1 MKRFF
6 LLGIALFSIITVAA
20 QDARIFRSEFITYD
34 KREDALADNREGIV
48 RYMVFAPK
56 FLTSGGGEERFLQNV
71 GLDSSLNDYNVF
83 LHLENVGGAY
93 TLLINN
99 EIAAEVED
107 ALTPADFMI
116 SPWLHQGNNEI
127 IVCVRESRT
136 PQLQEGVELPKRKQF
151 EGCHIFAQ
159 RRLAV
164 LDYEVVLRPDST
176 RSFAELDLRVVANND
191 FNYTET
197 IQIGYDIR
205 DAKGKLL
212 EYSVNEL
219 EVAGRSTDT
228 LRFHPYIYHAY
239 ENKWGEGKA
248 PLYKMTLYVKRNGM
262 LWEYIPF
269 VVGFGQT
276 ELRDGKI
283 YRFDKELKLKRKEH
297 FNSLTDAKTTAAA
310 IAQLK
315 KEGYNTLCP
324 DYPQPKWFYDVC
336 DKAGVYVIDRAN
348 INSMAG
354 TDRKVGG
361 TPSNDPA
368 LKDEYLR
375 RVKAM
380 YYRSRNHS
388 CVIGFALGGKM
399 SGNGYNMYKAY
410 QWLKSVEKVRPV
422 IYEGAD
428 GEWNND
434 LSGIF

>member
-6 LLGIALFSIITVAA
+6 LLGVALCSIISAMA
-20 QDARIFRSEFITYD
+20 QEAQIFRSEFITYD
-34 KREDALADNREGIV
+34 KREDAEVDNRQAIN
-48 RYMVFAPK
+48 RHMAFAPE
-56 FLTSGGGEERFLQNV
+56 LLVASGGEERFSQRV
-71 GLDSSLNDYNVF
+71 ELDSSLNDYNVF
-83 LHLENVGGAY
+83 LHLESIGGAY

-99 EIAAEVED
+99 QVAAKVED
-107 ALTPADFMI
+107 ALTPADFLV
-116 SPWLHQGNNEI
+116 SPYLRQGVNEI
-127 IVCVRESRT
+127 IVCVRESRFE
-136 PQLQEGVELPKRKQF
+136 QLQQGVDEPKRKQF
-151 EGCHIFAQ
+151 DNCYLFAQ

-164 LDYEVVLRPDST
+164 QDFEIVLRPDST
-176 RSFAELDLRVVANND
+176 RNFAELDLRVVANND

-197 IQIGYDIR
+197 IQIGYDIY
-205 DAKGKLL
+205 APNGKLL

-248 PLYKMTLYVKRNGM
+248 PLYSVTLYVKRNGM

-269 VVGFGQT
+269 KVGFGLT
-276 ELRDGKI
+276 EVRDGKV
-283 YRFDKELKLKRKEH
+283 YRFDKELQLKRREH
-297 FNSLTDAKTTAAA
+297 FNALADAKATAAA
-310 IAQLK
+310 VAQLK
-315 KEGYNTLCP
+315 KEGYNTVCP

-336 DKAGVYVIDRAN
+336 DKAGMYVIDRAN
-348 INSMAG
+348 INSVAG
-354 TDRKVGG
+354 DDRKVGG

-388 CVIGFALGGKM
+388 CVIGFSLGGDM

-410 QWLKSVEKVRPV
+410 QWLKSVEKSRPI
-422 IYEGAD
+422 IYEGAA
-428 GEWNND
+428 GEWNSD
-434 LSGIF
+434 L

>member
-6 LLGIALFSIITVAA
+6 LLGVALCSIISVMA
-20 QDARIFRSEFITYD
+20 QDAQIFRSEFITYD
-34 KREDALADNREGIV
+34 KREDAEADNRAAIN
-48 RYMVFAPK
+48 RHMAFAPE
-56 FLTSGGGEERFLQNV
+56 LLVAAGGEERFLQHV
-71 GLDSSLNDYNVF
+71 ELDSSLNDYNIF
-83 LHLENVGGAY
+83 LHLESVGGAY

-99 EIAAEVED
+99 RVAAEVED
-107 ALTPADFMI
+107 ALTPADFLV
-116 SPWLHQGNNEI
+116 SPYLRQGANEI
-127 IVCVRESRT
+127 IVCVRKSRFE
-136 PQLQEGVELPKRKQF
+136 QLQQGVEEPKREQF
-151 EGCHIFAQ
+151 ENCYLFAQ

-164 LDYEVVLRPDST
+164 QDFEVALRPDST

-191 FNYTET
+191 FNYPET
-197 IQIGYDIR
+197 IQIGYDIY
-205 DAKGKLL
+205 APNGKLL

-228 LRFHPYIYHAY
+228 LCFHPYIYHAY

-248 PLYKMTLYVKRNGM
+248 PLYSVTLYVKRNGM

-269 VVGFGQT
+269 KVGFGLT
-276 ELRDGKI
+276 ELRDGKV
-283 YRFDKELKLKRKEH
+283 YRFDKELQLKRREH
-297 FNSLTDAKTTAAA
+297 FNALADAKATAAA
-310 IAQLK
+310 VAQLK

-336 DKAGVYVIDRAN
+336 DKAGMYVIDRAN
-348 INSMAG
+348 INSVAG
-354 TDRKVGG
+354 DDRKVGG

-388 CVIGFALGGKM
+388 CVIGFSLGGDM

-410 QWLKSVEKVRPV
+410 QWLKSVEKSRPI
-422 IYEGAD
+422 IYEGAA
-428 GEWNND
+428 GEWNSD
-434 LSGIF
+434 L

>member
-6 LLGIALFSIITVAA
+6 LLGVALCSIISVMA
-20 QDARIFRSEFITYD
+20 QDAQIFRSEFITYD
-34 KREDALADNREGIV
+34 KREDAEADNRTAIN
-48 RYMVFAPK
+48 RHMTFAPE
-56 FLTSGGGEERFLQNV
+56 LLVAAGGEERFLQHV
-71 GLDSSLNDYNVF
+71 ELDSSLNDYNIF
-83 LHLENVGGAY
+83 LHLESVGGAY

-99 EIAAEVED
+99 RVAAEVED
-107 ALTPADFMI
+107 ALTPADFLV
-116 SPWLHQGNNEI
+116 SPYLRQGANEI
-127 IVCVRESRT
+127 IVCVRESRFE
-136 PQLQEGVELPKRKQF
+136 QLQQGIEEPKRKQF
-151 EGCHIFAQ
+151 ENCYLFAQ

-164 LDYEVVLRPDST
+164 QDFEVVLRPDST

-191 FNYTET
+191 FNYPET
-197 IQIGYDIR
+197 IQIGYDIY
-205 DAKGKLL
+205 APNGKLL

-248 PLYKMTLYVKRNGM
+248 PLYSVTLYVKRNGM

-269 VVGFGQT
+269 KVGFGLT
-276 ELRDGKI
+276 ELRDGKV
-283 YRFDKELKLKRKEH
+283 YRFDKELQLKRRKH
-297 FNSLTDAKTTAAA
+297 FNALADAKATAAA
-310 IAQLK
+310 VAQLK

-336 DKAGVYVIDRAN
+336 DKVGMYVIDRAN
-348 INSMAG
+348 INSVAG
-354 TDRKVGG
+354 DDRKVGG

-388 CVIGFALGGKM
+388 CVIGFSLGGDM

-410 QWLKSVEKVRPV
+410 QWLKSVEKSRPI
-422 IYEGAD
+422 IYEGAA
-428 GEWNND
+428 GEWNSD
-434 LSGIF
+434 IE

>member
-1 MKRFF
+1 MKRFV
-6 LLGIALFSIITVAA
+6 LLGIALFSIITVVA
-20 QDARIFRSEFITYD
+20 QDAQIFRSEFITYD
-34 KREDALADNREGIV
+34 KREDALADNREGIA
-48 RYMVFAPK
+48 RYMAFSPK
-56 FLTSGGGEERFLQNV
+56 FLTAGGGEERFLQNV

-99 EIAAEVED
+99 VEAARVED
-107 ALTPADFMI
+107 ALTPADFSI

-127 IVCVRESRT
+127 IVCVRESLT
-136 PQLQEGVELPKRKQF
+136 PQLQEGVDEPKRKQF
-151 EGCHIFAQ
+151 EGCYIFAQ

-176 RSFAELDLRVVANND
+176 RSFAKLDLRVVANND

-219 EVAGRSTDT
+219 EVEGRSTDT
-228 LRFHPYIYHAY
+228 LRFHPDIYHAY

-248 PLYKMTLYVKRNGM
+248 PLYKMTLYIKRNGM

-269 VVGFGQT
+269 TVGFGQT
-276 ELRDGKI
+276 EVRDGKV

-297 FNSLTDAKTTAAA
+297 FNALSDAKTTMAA

-336 DKAGVYVIDRAN
+336 DKAGIYVIDKAN

-354 TDRKVGG
+354 ADRKVGG

-410 QWLKSVEKVRPV
+410 QWLKSVEKSRPV
-422 IYEGAD
+422 IYEGSD
-428 GEWNND
+428 GEWNSD
-434 LSGIF
+434 L

>member
-6 LLGIALFSIITVAA
+6 LLGIALFSIITLAA
-20 QDARIFRSEFITYD
+20 QDAQIFRSEFITYD
-34 KREDALADNREGIV
+34 KREDALADNREAIN
-48 RYMVFAPK
+48 RYVTFLPK
-56 FLTSGGGEERFLQNV
+56 LLVASNDEERFAQSV
-71 GLDSSLNDYNVF
+71 EYDSSLNDYNIF

-107 ALTPADFMI
+107 SLTPADFSI
-116 SPWLHQGNNEI
+116 SQWLHQGNNEI

-136 PQLQEGVELPKRKQF
+136 PQLEEGIELPKRRQF
-151 EGCHIFAQ
+151 EGCYIFAQ

-164 LDYEVVLRPDST
+164 RDFEVILRPDST

-191 FNYTET
+191 FNYPET

-219 EVAGRSTDT
+219 EVEGRSSDT

-269 VVGFGQT
+269 TVGFGQT
-276 ELRDGKI
+276 EVRDGKV

-297 FNSLTDAKTTAAA
+297 FNALADAKSTEAA

-348 INSMAG
+348 INSLASA
-354 TDRKVGG
+354 DRKVGG
-361 TPSNDPA
+361 TPSNDPV
-368 LKDEYLR
+368 LKDEYLH

-410 QWLKSVEKVRPV
+410 QWLKSVEKLRPI

-434 LSGIF
+434 L

>member
-6 LLGIALFSIITVAA
+6 LLGVALCSIISAMA
-20 QDARIFRSEFITYD
+20 QDAQIFRSEFITYD
-34 KREDALADNREGIV
+34 KREDAEADNRQAIN
-48 RYMVFAPK
+48 RHMAFAPE
-56 FLTSGGGEERFLQNV
+56 LLVASGGEERFSQRV
-71 GLDSSLNDYNVF
+71 ELDSSLNDYNVF
-83 LHLENVGGAY
+83 LHLESIGGAY

-99 EIAAEVED
+99 QVAAKVED
-107 ALTPADFMI
+107 ALTPADFLV
-116 SPWLHQGNNEI
+116 SPYLRQGVNEI
-127 IVCVRESRT
+127 VVCVRESRFE
-136 PQLQEGVELPKRKQF
+136 QLQQGVDEPKRKQF
-151 EGCHIFAQ
+151 DNCYLFAQ

-164 LDYEVVLRPDST
+164 QDFEIVLRPDST
-176 RSFAELDLRVVANND
+176 RNFAELDLRVVANND

-197 IQIGYDIR
+197 IQIGYDIY
-205 DAKGKLL
+205 APNGKLL

-248 PLYKMTLYVKRNGM
+248 PLYSVTLYVKRNGM

-269 VVGFGQT
+269 KVGFGLT
-276 ELRDGKI
+276 EVRDGKV
-283 YRFDKELKLKRKEH
+283 YRFDKELQLKRREH
-297 FNSLTDAKTTAAA
+297 FNALADAKATAAA
-310 IAQLK
+310 VAQLK
-315 KEGYNTLCP
+315 KEGYNTVCP

-336 DKAGVYVIDRAN
+336 DKAGMYVIDRAN
-348 INSMAG
+348 INSVAG
-354 TDRKVGG
+354 DDRKVGG

-388 CVIGFALGGKM
+388 CVIGFSLGGDM

-410 QWLKSVEKVRPV
+410 QWLKSVEKSRPV
-422 IYEGAD
+422 IYEGAA
-428 GEWNND
+428 GEWNSD
-434 LSGIF
+434 L

>member
-6 LLGIALFSIITVAA
+6 LLGVALFSIVAVAA
-20 QDARIFRSEFITYD
+20 QDAQIFRSEFITYD
-34 KREDALADNREGIV
+34 KREDAEVDNRNGIA
-48 RYMVFAPK
+48 RYMSFTPELLVAAA
-56 FLTSGGGEERFLQNV
+56 GEERFLQRV

-93 TLLINN
+93 TLLVNN
-99 EIAAEVED
+99 KIAAEVED
-107 ALTPADFMI
+107 ALTPADF
-116 SPWLHQGNNEI
+116 SLSSYLRQGTNEI

-151 EGCHIFAQ
+151 EGCYIFAQ

-164 LDYEVVLRPDST
+164 SDFEVVLRPDST
-176 RSFAELDLRVVANND
+176 RRYAKLDLKVVANND
-191 FNYTET
+191 FNYLET
-197 IQIGYDIR
+197 IQIGYDIY
-205 DAKGKLL
+205 APNGKLL
-212 EYSVNEL
+212 EYSVNAL
-219 EVAGRSTDT
+219 EVEGRSTDT
-228 LRFHPYIYHAY
+228 LRFHPDIYHAY

-248 PLYKMTLYVKRNGM
+248 PLYSVTLYVKRNGM

-269 VVGFGQT
+269 KVGFGET
-276 ELRDGKI
+276 ELRDGKF
-283 YRFDKELKLKRKEH
+283 YRFDKELNLKCKEH
-297 FNSLTDAKTTAAA
+297 FNSLSDAKTTAVA

-348 INSMAG
+348 INSVAG
-354 TDRKVGG
+354 DDRKVGG

-388 CVIGFALGGKM
+388 CVIGFALGGKE

-410 QWLKSVEKVRPV
+410 QWLKSVEKNRPV

-428 GEWNND
+428 GEWNSD
-434 LSGIF
+434 L

>member
-6 LLGIALFSIITVAA
+6 LLGVALCSIISVMA
-20 QDARIFRSEFITYD
+20 QDAQIFRSEFITYD
-34 KREDALADNREGIV
+34 KREDAEADNRAAIN
-48 RYMVFAPK
+48 RHMVFAPE
-56 FLTSGGGEERFLQNV
+56 LLVAAGGEERFLQHV
-71 GLDSSLNDYNVF
+71 ELDSSLNDYNIF
-83 LHLENVGGAY
+83 LHLESVGGAY

-99 EIAAEVED
+99 RVAAEVED
-107 ALTPADFMI
+107 ALTPADFLV
-116 SPWLHQGNNEI
+116 SPYLRQGANEI
-127 IVCVRESRT
+127 IVCVRKSRFE
-136 PQLQEGVELPKRKQF
+136 QLQQGIDEPKRKQF
-151 EGCHIFAQ
+151 ENCYLFAQ

-164 LDYEVVLRPDST
+164 QDFEVVLRPDST

-191 FNYTET
+191 FNYPET
-197 IQIGYDIR
+197 IQIGYDIY
-205 DAKGKLL
+205 APNGKLL

-248 PLYKMTLYVKRNGM
+248 QLYSVTLYVKRNGM

-269 VVGFGQT
+269 KVGFGLT
-276 ELRDGKI
+276 ELCDGKV
-283 YRFDKELKLKRKEH
+283 YRFDKELQLKRREH
-297 FNSLTDAKTTAAA
+297 FNALADAKATAAA
-310 IAQLK
+310 VAQLK

-336 DKAGVYVIDRAN
+336 DKAGMYVIDRAN
-348 INSMAG
+348 INSVAG
-354 TDRKVGG
+354 DDRKVGG

-388 CVIGFALGGKM
+388 CVIGFSLGGDM

-410 QWLKSVEKVRPV
+410 QWLKSVEKSRPI
-422 IYEGAD
+422 IYEGAA
-428 GEWNND
+428 GEWNSD
-434 LSGIF
+434 L